1 MILVQGSFKGG
12 KSASNKKVE
21 VKFNF
26 ATGRCF
32 HCTALNIKQALW
44 LEFIL
49 PAKMALKPGTPV
61 FWHTLYVLQNNKTQ
75 IELRLRK
82 PEIKV
87 VFFQSQKEHI
97 EQNHELI

>member
-1 MILVQGSFKGG
+1 
-12 KSASNKKVE
+12 
-21 VKFNF
+21 
-26 ATGRCF
+26 
-32 HCTALNIKQALW
+32 
-44 LEFIL
+44 
-49 PAKMALKPGTPV
+49 MALKPGTPV

-97 EQNHELI
+97 EQNHELIEIRAFIVLFSRLYGFLHNALPPT